1 MLYQLTYKMKNN
13 KYDIL
18 GIGNAITDILINID
32 EKTLDSLKIE
42 PGSMSLVDISFIRNI
57 LDKKKIVKTS
67 AGGSVAN
74 TISALAKLG
83 IECSFAGIRK
93 NDEYGKLFST
103 SMQSDGI
110 KLINNEKKE
119 GYPSSICLVMVTP
132 NGERT
137 MCTYLGA
144 SGNFK
149 NEDIDQDILDK
160 YKIVYLEGYLFDL
173 PEAKNIFFDIVK
185 KSKRENFKVAL
196 SLSDGFCVDRHRED
210 FKELINLNID
220 ILFSNEQEIESLFE
234 KDFTNSIK
242 EAGNIVGTTIVT
254 RGNKGAA
261 LFKNSKLITV
271 DAIKTEVLDTT
282 GAGDNFAA
290 GYLYAFLNNLSI
302 DKCLRAGV
310 LCATDIIKHFGAR
323 TDNNIKNLFREHNI
337 IGNNAID

>member
-32 EKTLDSLKIE
+32 ENTLDSLKIQ
-42 PGSMSLVDISFIRNI
+42 PGSMSLVDVSFIRNI
-57 LDKKKIVKTS
+57 LSKNKIVKTS

-74 TISALAKLG
+74 TISTLAKLG

-93 NDEYGKLFST
+93 NDEYGKLFSS
-103 SMQSDGI
+103 SMQGDSI
-110 KLINNEKKE
+110 NLINNEKKE
-119 GYPSSICLVMVTP
+119 GLPSSICLVMVTP

-144 SGNFK
+144 SGNLK
-149 NEDIDQDILDK
+149 NEDINQEILDK
-160 YKIVYLEGYLFDL
+160 HKIVYLEGYLFDL
-173 PEAKNIFFDIVK
+173 PEAKNIFFDIVT
-185 KSKRENFKVAL
+185 KSKKENFKVAL
-196 SLSDGFCVDRHRED
+196 SLSDGFCVDRHREE

-234 KDFTNSIK
+234 KDFTNSLK
-242 EAGNIVGTTIVT
+242 EAGNKVDTTIVT

-271 DAIKTEVLDTT
+271 DAIETEVLDTT

-302 DKCLRAGV
+302 DTCLKAGV
-310 LCATDIIKHFGAR
+310 LCATDVIKYYGAR
-323 TDNNIKNLFREHNI
+323 TDNNIKDLFKEHNI
-337 IGNNAID
+337 IG